1 MASVSVIAAF
11 CLGAAPLVAGETQA
25 QTVRAPRFEVDPFWP
40 KPLPNHWILGS
51 VVGVAVDSRDHVFIV
66 HRPATVQQNEAG
78 ARANPP
84 ISECCVPA
92 PPVLEFDPAGNLVSQ
107 WGGPGAGYDWPASEH
122 GISVDRKGNVWLG
135 GNGATDR
142 QILKFSH
149 EGHLV
154 LQVGKPGEG
163 ANSSSTTDFAG
174 AAMISFDERASEAYV
189 ADGYRNK
196 RVAVVD
202 MTTGRI
208 KRFWGAYGN
217 KPDDTRAA
225 PYNPAGPPAQ
235 QFGNPVHCV
244 MVSDDGLVYVADRR
258 NDRIQLFHT
267 DGTFIKEKTI
277 APLTLGEGSVWEIAF
292 SRDPRQAYM
301 YVTDGRNERVYI
313 LDRQSLDILTSFGD
327 GGRQPGQFFGV
338 HSIATDSRENIYT
351 TETYEGKRL
360 QKFVFKGVG
369 PVSGKNQGVVWPKP

>member
-163 ANSSSTTDFAG
+163 ANSSSTT
-174 AAMISFDERASEAYV
+174 
-189 ADGYRNK
+189 
-196 RVAVVD
+196 
-202 MTTGRI
+202 
-208 KRFWGAYGN
+208 
-217 KPDDTRAA
+217 
-225 PYNPAGPPAQ
+225 
-235 QFGNPVHCV
+235 
-244 MVSDDGLVYVADRR
+244 
-258 NDRIQLFHT
+258 
-267 DGTFIKEKTI
+267 
-277 APLTLGEGSVWEIAF
+277 
-292 SRDPRQAYM
+292 
-301 YVTDGRNERVYI
+301 VTM
-313 LDRQSLDILTSFGD
+313 
-327 GGRQPGQFFGV
+327 
-338 HSIATDSRENIYT
+338 IATTST
-351 TETYEGKRL
+351 AAG
-360 QKFVFKGVG
+360 
-369 PVSGKNQGVVWPKP
+369 

>member
-11 CLGAAPLVAGETQA
+11 CLGAAPLVAGATQA

-51 VVGVAVDSRDHVFIV
+51 VVVVAVDSRDHVFIV

-202 MTTGRI
+202 MATGRI

-225 PYNPAGPPAQ
+225 PYNPAARRPSSLGT
-235 QFGNPVHCV
+235 QFT
-244 MVSDDGLVYVADRR
+244 VSWCRMTVSFTSPTAATTASNCSTR
-258 NDRIQLFHT
+258 
-267 DGTFIKEKTI
+267 
-277 APLTLGEGSVWEIAF
+277 
-292 SRDPRQAYM
+292 M
-301 YVTDGRNERVYI
+301 GR
-313 LDRQSLDILTSFGD
+313 
-327 GGRQPGQFFGV
+327 
-338 HSIATDSRENIYT
+338 
-351 TETYEGKRL
+351 
-360 QKFVFKGVG
+360 
-369 PVSGKNQGVVWPKP
+369 